1 MATYM
6 RMAHDPYLVRAEL
19 MSNMSNDLKV
29 EYMNVK
35 KNRTVEQLYE
45 LIALK

>member
-1 MATYM
+1 M
-6 RMAHDPYLVRAEL
+6 RMAHDPYFVRAEL
-19 MSNMSNDLKV
+19 MTNMSNDLKV